1 MEIQN
6 IMGTDEESGT
16 KITLPSSATI
26 ITALLTLVLSG
37 VVKIA
42 SNFYTDYLALSNKI
56 TELQIQLSK
65 AYATKDDIKELSNKV
80 DQLKDKLN
88 ERKP

>member
-1 MEIQN
+1 MAEN
-6 IMGTDEESGT
+6 ET
-16 KITLPSSATI
+16 KITLPSSATV

-42 SNFYTDYLALSNKI
+42 SNFYTDYLALSQKI
-56 TELQIQLSK
+56 TDLQIQLSK
-65 AYATKDDIKELSNKV
+65 SYATKDDIKELSVKM

-88 ERKP
+88 EHK

>member
-1 MEIQN
+1 MEIPR
-6 IMGTDEESGT
+6 IMDTEKSET
-16 KITLPSSATI
+16 KITLPSSASI

-42 SNFYTDYLALSNKI
+42 SNFYTDYLALSQKL
-56 TELQIQLSK
+56 TDLQIQLSRS
-65 AYATKDDIKELSNKV
+65 YATKEDIHELTQKI

-88 ERKP
+88 ERKQ